1 VRILVVEDHRA
12 TRTMVELALRE
23 RGHTVDGVESVA
35 QAQDRLRADTY
46 DVVVLDWML
55 PDGSGVELCR
65 TMRAGG
71 RSVPV
76 LMLTARGEVAD
87 RVSGLDAGADDY
99 LRKPFAVTE
108 LLARLRAL
116 ARRGP
121 RIVDA
126 VVTDGHLEIQLDSR
140 RVLADGKEIPLTSR
154 EFQILELLLRRGGR
168 VVTKSDILVS
178 VWGAES
184 PGAEASLEV
193 LVSRLRRKLAFDEA
207 GPLRTHRGLGYSL
220 RFPA

>member
-140 RVLADGKEIPLTSR
+140 RVLADGEEIPLTSR